1 MNIIMKLS
9 KIAEEIRTVVSR
21 RQQEFGLTFEEE
33 RHIYTMNGRTD
44 YPSVSKVLK
53 SFYKEFPADEVA
65 SKMAKGDVD
74 AKEKLLGEWAQ
85 AGTYSTNMG
94 SRVHYLLEKKLVE
107 DYGNYKEV
115 RQPIFE
121 CDLVQI
127 MKSDAMVTA
136 GVRYLQLLK
145 ERNCVLLDT
154 EIVLGHPVLGYT
166 GQPDKVWL
174 VENKDKT
181 GYGLLITDWKSNQP
195 KNFKENSYTERMY
208 KPFDKYPNNALG
220 HYYLQ
225 LPLYGKLLLKML
237 EGSKYENIKLYGCII
252 TLLKDD
258 GNYEEYR
265 VPKDIIETILD
276 MDVQKY
282 LKK

>member
-1 MNIIMKLS
+1 MNIIMKLN
-9 KIAEEIRTVVSR
+9 KIAEEIRTVISR

-65 SKMAKGDVD
+65 LRMAKGDIL
-74 AKEKLLGEWAQ
+74 KQEKLLSEWKT
-85 AGTYSTNMG
+85 AGDYSTNMG

-121 CDLVQI
+121 CDIVQM
-127 MKSDAMVTA
+127 MKGDAMVTA
-136 GVRYLQLLK
+136 GVKYLKLLK
-145 ERNCVLLDT
+145 DRGCALVDT
-154 EIVLGHPVLGYT
+154 EMILGHPSIGYVGT
-166 GQPDKVWL
+166 PDKIWL
-174 VENKDKT
+174 VENKEKT

-195 KNFKENSYTERMY
+195 KNFKEYDYTERMY

-237 EGSKYENIKLYGCII
+237 EGSKFEDIKLYGCII

-258 GNYEEYR
+258 ANFEEYR
-265 VPKDIIETILD
+265 VPKDIIQTILD
-276 MDVQKY
+276 MDIQNY